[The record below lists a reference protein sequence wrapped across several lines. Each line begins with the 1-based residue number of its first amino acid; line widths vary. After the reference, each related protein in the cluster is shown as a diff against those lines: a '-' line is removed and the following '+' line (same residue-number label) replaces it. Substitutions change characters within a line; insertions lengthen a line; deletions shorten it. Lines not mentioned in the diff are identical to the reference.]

1 MIIPLDISRHQ
12 TLDRKRKKA
21 GQLAKSSKGETVDT
35 KTSGEPEHPLALEF
49 WSRVEGFE
57 YTKLMQDVSHQQ
69 GFYNQASADEQL
81 VRLSTSH
88 CFRFRA

>member
-21 GQLAKSSKGETVDT
+21 DQLARERRLIPKCP
-35 KTSGEPEHPLALEF
+35 GEPEHPLALEF

-57 YTKLMQDVSHQQ
+57 YTKLMQDV
-69 GFYNQASADEQL
+69 
-81 VRLSTSH
+81 
-88 CFRFRA
+88 